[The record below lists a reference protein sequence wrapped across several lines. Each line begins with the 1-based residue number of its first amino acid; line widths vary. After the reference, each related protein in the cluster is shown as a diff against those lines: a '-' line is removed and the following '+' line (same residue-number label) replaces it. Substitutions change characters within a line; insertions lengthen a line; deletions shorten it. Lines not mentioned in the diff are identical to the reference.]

1 MSVFEFL
8 RRERMENYIFANN
21 KKIVLTDEQADI
33 IVAAL
38 REMPKTGKRDV
49 ILAEVPAGGVV
60 KISGQEMIVLEH
72 VGDQTYLITKDF
84 IEERTAFSEKN
95 NNYEGSQ
102 VDEICETAAE
112 LLEDLVG
119 KDNVVEFD
127 LDLTSDDGLKDYG
140 QIRRK
145 MALMTADMYRKYV
158 DILDKH
164 KPGKYWWLATPHSTK
179 RHENDSWVKCVS
191 PSGNIRVD
199 DYDYGNGVRPFCILK
214 SNIFVS
220 R

>member
-1 MSVFEFL
+1 
-8 RRERMENYIFANN
+8 MENYIFVN
-21 KKIVLTDEQADI
+21 KQKIVLTDEQADA
-33 IVAAL
+33 IVAAIK
-38 REMPKTGKRDV
+38 ESAKKRGNDV
-49 ILAEVPAGGVV
+49 VLADVPVGEVV

-72 VGDQTYLITKDF
+72 VGGQTYLITKDF
-84 IEERTAFSEKN
+84 IEEGIAFSEKS
-95 NNYEGSQ
+95 NNYEGSL
-102 VDEICETAAE
+102 VDELCETAAE

-119 KDNVVEFD
+119 KDNVVEFN
-127 LDLTSDDGLKDYG
+127 LDLTADDGLRDYG

-145 MALMTADMYRKYV
+145 VALMTADMYRKYV

-179 RHENDSWVKCVS
+179 RHENDCWAKCVS
-191 PSGNIRVD
+191 PSGRITNGNVH
-199 DYDYGNGVRPFCILK
+199 YDCGVRPFCILK

>member
-1 MSVFEFL
+1 
-8 RRERMENYIFANN
+8 MENYIFANN
-21 KKIVLTDEQADI
+21 QKIVLTDEQADI

-38 REMPKTGKRDV
+38 REMAPTQKTGTM
-49 ILAEVPAGGVV
+49 LADVPAGEVV

-72 VGDQTYLITKDF
+72 VCDQTYLITKDF
-84 IEERTAFSEKN
+84 IEERAKFSEKN
-95 NNYEGSQ
+95 NNYDGSR

-145 MALMTADMYRKYV
+145 VALMTADIYRKYV
-158 DILDKH
+158 DILDKY
-164 KPGKYWWLATPHSTK
+164 KTEKYWWLATPHSTK

-191 PSGNIRVD
+191 PSGSID
-199 DYDYGNGVRPFCILK
+199 SDYFFSDFGVRPFCILK

-220 R
+220 RRKEL